1 MLLFLTPMDGGS
13 SMPAVSGRL
22 RVFGEL
28 GLFALMAIGL
38 LSLFALTGRRGDHRP
53 LEEAMA
59 ELDAGAL
66 LDATP
71 LPEDGGAPGSSGNS
85 ALTPAAST
93 PAVLA
98 SGSAAVPSSSPT
110 SGADA
115 KRIGIIAGH
124 WQYDTGAVCPD
135 GLEEVQITQDV
146 AQRVAAILDYR
157 GLVAEVL
164 PEHDPD
170 LPGPPLQNYRAAL
183 LVAIHADSCDIP
195 GASGF
200 KVARWRYSEM
210 PETDDRL
217 VECIQARYAAST
229 LLPRH
234 DDSITI
240 DMWNYYAFREIAVE
254 TPAAIIELG
263 FLLDDRRAL
272 EDLRYEMA
280 LGIADGI
287 ACFLE
292 PAGGA

>member
-1 MLLFLTPMDGGS
+1 ML
-13 SMPAVSGRL
+13 AVNGRMRL
-22 RVFGEL
+22 FGEL

-38 LSLFALTGRRGDHRP
+38 LLLFALTGRRGDHRP
-53 LEEAMA
+53 LEEALA
-59 ELDAGAL
+59 EVDAAAL
-66 LDATP
+66 LDARTSP
-71 LPEDGGAPGSSGNS
+71 DDGHVADASLPASAGTTGAP
-85 ALTPAAST
+85 APAAT
-93 PAVLA
+93 
-98 SGSAAVPSSSPT
+98 GTSAAASASPT
-110 SGADA
+110 SSADA
-115 KRIGIIAGH
+115 ARIGIIAGH

-135 GLEEVQITQDV
+135 GLEEVQVTQDV
-146 AQRVAAILDYR
+146 AQRVAAILDFR

-217 VECIQARYAAST
+217 VECLQARYAAST
-229 LLPRH
+229 LLARH

-263 FLLDDRRAL
+263 FLLDDRSAL
-272 EDLRYEMA
+272 ENLRYEMA